1 MKKGNSLLRVVSVLL
16 ILSFVAG
23 CATSP
28 EKISATYVSPLQY
41 QSYSCTQLKEESLRV
56 SSRVMEVTGQQ
67 KKEATKDAVAMGVGL
82 VLFWPALF
90 FLIGDDKKEEL
101 GRLKG
106 EYEALDKASIAKDCS
121 KAVAENEA
129 IQPVVST
136 GLANSDTSPKPVE
149 LTSSPEKG
157 TPCKDC

>member
-1 MKKGNSLLRVVSVLL
+1 MKKGNSLLRVVSVVL

-41 QSYSCTQLKEESLRV
+41 QSYNCNQLKEESLRV

-106 EYEALDKASIAKDCS
+106 EYEALDKASIAKECS
-121 KAVAENEA
+121 TAVASNEA
-129 IQPVVST
+129 IQPT
-136 GLANSDTSPKPVE
+136 ASPEAVIPAASPAATE
-149 LTSSPEKG
+149 LTSSPEKEV
-157 TPCKDC
+157 PCKDC